1 MAVTVRRL
9 RLSDYD
15 AMIEIFDACGLHPRV
30 RGRDGRKNVARQLR
44 ANRNLYLGAFH
55 GTRLVGTV
63 LGTHDTR
70 KGWINR
76 LAVHPEYQG
85 RGIASK
91 LVRACERELRKQ
103 GIEIMAALVDSD
115 NAASRRLFA
124 KLGYETSDILY
135 YRRKVREDV

>member
-9 RLSDYD
+9 RFSDYD

-44 ANRNLYLGAFH
+44 ANRTLYLGAFH

-115 NAASRRLFA
+115 NAVSRRLFA